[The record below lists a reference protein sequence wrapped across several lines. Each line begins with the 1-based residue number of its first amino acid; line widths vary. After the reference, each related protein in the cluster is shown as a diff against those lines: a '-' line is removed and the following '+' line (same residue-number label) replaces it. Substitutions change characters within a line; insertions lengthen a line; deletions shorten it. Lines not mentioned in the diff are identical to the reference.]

1 MTGFAVTA
9 FFVSFA
15 WMEPLYTM
23 AAFTTGLYI
32 ALREHTRQ
40 KSGTRPLATTSFPSA
55 LRIGFGWRVARSAL
69 RFRVARPLP
78 PQTDS
83 IPCAAL

>member
-1 MTGFAVTA
+1 
-9 FFVSFA
+9 
-15 WMEPLYTM
+15 MEPLYTM

-40 KSGTRPLATTSFPSA
+40 KSDTRPRTMTSIPSA
-55 LRIGFGWRVARSAL
+55 PRGGFGWRVARSAL
-69 RFRVARPLP
+69 RFRVARVLA

-83 IPCAAL
+83 TPCVAL